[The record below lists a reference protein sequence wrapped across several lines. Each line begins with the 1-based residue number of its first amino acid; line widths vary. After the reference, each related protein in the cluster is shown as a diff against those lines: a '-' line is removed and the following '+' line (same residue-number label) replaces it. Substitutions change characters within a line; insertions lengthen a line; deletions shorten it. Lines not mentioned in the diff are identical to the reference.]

1 VNILDENIPEHQRQ
15 KLKNWRIRVYQI
27 SDDVGRNGIKDDEI
41 ITFLLTKRR
50 STFFSRDDDFYQ
62 RQLCHARYCLVHLS
76 VSRYD
81 AAIFIRRFLHHS
93 EFNTQI
99 KRMGTIIR
107 ISQIGVHLWQQHAE
121 EEIFVS
127 WND

>member
-1 VNILDENIPEHQRQ
+1 MNILDENIPEHQRQ
-15 KLKNWRIRVYQI
+15 KLKSWHIRVYQI
-27 SDDVGRNGIKDDEI
+27 GDDVGRKGIKDDEI
-41 ITFLLTKRR
+41 ITLLLKKRR
-50 STFFSRDDDFYQ
+50 PTCFSRDDDFYKP
-62 RQLCHARYCLVHLS
+62 QLCHARYCLVHLS

-93 EFNTQI
+93 EFNTQT
-99 KRMGTIIR
+99 KRMGTVIR
-107 ISQIGVHLWQQHAE
+107 VSPRGIYLWQRHVE